1 MITKFYINPI
11 TGRMIKSSGKTF
23 KNLKNKKK
31 YSFEKEHC
39 LYNVKS
45 AKKCFSKL
53 LKIYPDVVYPSSNF
67 INIPKTYNGNS
78 VKGLR
83 VFIQDNNHIIGFVD
97 KRGNIYRLN
106 KSINLNDIQNKYVPT
121 VIDYYNILPKIIKKL
136 PKINANIQKKI
147 LHQINNIKPLKNAHV
162 LFNHVQKD
170 FIPINTK
177 MSKKDHDKILN
188 IFNDN
193 LIKTS
198 QKMIDIK
205 TYPEITTPSTGPS
218 SVISSTSP
226 SSAISSAI
234 SSVPS
239 SAISSTISSTPPS
252 STISSVI
259 SSVPSSV
266 ISSEKLSRTSSS
278 PSIRKLSRTTSRK
291 LSRTASAPSI
301 KTKKPSLLKK
311 KFELDWIDNKLM
323 KKIFENSDKSKGIKI
338 IENERGDIIG
348 YTE

>member
-39 LYNVKS
+39 LYNIKS

-83 VFIQDNNHIIGFVD
+83 VFIQDNNNIIGFVD
-97 KRGNIYRLN
+97 KKGNIYRLN
-106 KSINLNDIQNKYVPT
+106 KYINLNDIQNKYIPT

-193 LIKTS
+193 LIKSS

-205 TYPEITTPSTGPS
+205 TYPEITTPSTELPS
-218 SVISSTSP
+218 SVISSTPP
-226 SSAISSAI
+226 SSL
-234 SSVPS
+234 
-239 SAISSTISSTPPS
+239 ISSTISSRPPS
-252 STISSVI
+252 SVSTISSVV
-259 SSVPSSV
+259 SSTPSSV
-266 ISSEKLSRTSSS
+266 VSPSTAKLSRTSIA
-278 PSIRKLSRTTSRK
+278 PSIRKLSRRK

-301 KTKKPSLLKK
+301 KTKKPSLSSK